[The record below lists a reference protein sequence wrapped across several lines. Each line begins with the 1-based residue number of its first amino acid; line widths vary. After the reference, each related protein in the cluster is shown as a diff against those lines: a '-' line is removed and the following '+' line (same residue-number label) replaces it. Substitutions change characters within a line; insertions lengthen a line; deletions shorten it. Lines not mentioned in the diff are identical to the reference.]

1 MNPSIHPPAILFGQ
15 SPPWE
20 RFVFCSAGLTRS
32 GSVCEEAPALSRS
45 STVVGGREVGCGKSP
60 GGRLVI
66 SLLGAGGGAVLA
78 GTQVDTTMHDG
89 HILSGISAAIQVGG
103 KVLMGGPDHPG
114 VLMCDS
120 ASVERRGAAAG
131 AGRAAGE

>member
-1 MNPSIHPPAILFGQ
+1 M
-15 SPPWE
+15 
-20 RFVFCSAGLTRS
+20 
-32 GSVCEEAPALSRS
+32 
-45 STVVGGREVGCGKSP
+45 VGGREVGCGKSP

-120 ASVERRGAAAG
+120 DSASVERRVLRRGAAVG